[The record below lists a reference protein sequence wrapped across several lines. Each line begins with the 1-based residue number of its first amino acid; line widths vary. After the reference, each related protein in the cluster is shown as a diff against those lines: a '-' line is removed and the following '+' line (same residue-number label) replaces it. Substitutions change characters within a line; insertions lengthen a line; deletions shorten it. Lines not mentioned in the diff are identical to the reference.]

1 MPKGIIFLPASAR
14 VYMNSNIFCL
24 QQEKKYTELLKV
36 TKFFFYLQIKKT
48 PYFKILRFFFF
59 LRNFILL
66 GQ

>member
-1 MPKGIIFLPASAR
+1 MPKGISFLPASAR

-36 TKFFFYLQIKKT
+36 TKNFLFTDKKHH
-48 PYFKILRFFFF
+48 KILRFFF